1 MNLDL
6 SVELS
11 PDPKQIYHADLYD
24 VIEVDIN
31 DDDGDYYM
39 DDDLYHDEFL
49 WETERSDKDH
59 LFY

>member
-49 WETERSDKDH
+49 
-59 LFY
+59 